1 MKEIRKESI
10 VKFLKNKNNLL
21 VIVLLGVLLMVIAIP
36 VDTAGTGGKNTSDSN
51 NNNGYQTKNT
61 GTGYQIN
68 GATGYQ
74 TGGNGTAGYTTDGYG
89 TAGYGETTGSGT
101 GYVWEQE
108 QYIKEMKAKA
118 ESLLSGVSGAGQVKV
133 MITLR
138 ASSEQVVEKDMPVTR
153 SQTSEQDS
161 QGGSR
166 MVSEFATED
175 ETVYRK
181 GNGYEEPYV
190 VKTLSPSVEGVVVVA
205 EGAGNGEVSK
215 NLSEAVQILFGVEAH
230 RVKVLK
236 AG

>member
-1 MKEIRKESI
+1 MKEIRKDSI
-10 VKFLKNKNNLL
+10 VKFLNNKNNLL
-21 VIVLLGVLLMVIAIP
+21 IIVLLGVLFMVIAIP
-36 VDTAGTGGKNTSDSN
+36 VDTAGTGGKSTSGRN
-51 NNNGYQTKNT
+51 NNSSYQTENT
-61 GTGYQIN
+61 GTGYQA
-68 GATGYQ
+68 G
-74 TGGNGTAGYTTDGYG
+74 GTAAY
-89 TAGYGETTGSGT
+89 TAGYGETTTSGTGGSTGT

-108 QYIKEMKAKA
+108 QYIKEMEAKA

-175 ETVYRK
+175 ATVYRK

>member
-21 VIVLLGVLLMVIAIP
+21 IIVLLGVLLMVIAIP
-36 VDTAGTGGKNTSDSN
+36 EDTAGTGGKSASGRNDNSS
-51 NNNGYQTKNT
+51 YQTKNT
-61 GTGYQIN
+61 GTGYQ
-68 GATGYQ
+68 A
-74 TGGNGTAGYTTDGYG
+74 GGTAAYTAAGDGTAGYDE
-89 TAGYGETTGSGT
+89 TAGT

-108 QYIKEMKAKA
+108 QYINEMEAKA
-118 ESLLSGVSGAGQVKV
+118 ESLLSGVNGAGQVKV

-166 MVSEFATED
+166 MVSEFVTED
-175 ETVYRK
+175 ATVYRK

>member
-1 MKEIRKESI
+1 MKEIRKDSI
-10 VKFLKNKNNLL
+10 VKFLNNKNNLL
-21 VIVLLGVLLMVIAIP
+21 IIVLLGVLFMVIAIP
-36 VDTAGTGGKNTSDSN
+36 VDTAGTGGKSTSGRN
-51 NNNGYQTKNT
+51 NNSSYQTENT
-61 GTGYQIN
+61 GTGYQA
-68 GATGYQ
+68 G
-74 TGGNGTAGYTTDGYG
+74 GTAGY
-89 TAGYGETTGSGT
+89 TAGYGETTTSGTGGSTGT

-108 QYIKEMKAKA
+108 QYIKEMEAKA

-133 MITLR
+133 MITLK

-161 QGGSR
+161 QGGNR

-175 ETVYRK
+175 ATVYRK

>member
-21 VIVLLGVLLMVIAIP
+21 IIVLLGVLFMVIAIP
-36 VDTAGTGGKNTSDSN
+36 VDTAGTGGKSASGN
-51 NNNGYQTKNT
+51 NNNSSYQTKNT
-61 GTGYQIN
+61 GTGYQAGGTAAYTAA
-68 GATGYQ
+68 GA
-74 TGGNGTAGYTTDGYG
+74 GTAGYDE
-89 TAGYGETTGSGT
+89 TAVT
-101 GYVWEQE
+101 GYVWEQG
-108 QYIKEMKAKA
+108 QYIKEMEAKA
-118 ESLLSGVSGAGQVKV
+118 ESLLSGVNGAGQVKV

-175 ETVYRK
+175 ATVYRK

>member
-1 MKEIRKESI
+1 MKEIRKESM

-21 VIVLLGVLLMVIAIP
+21 IIVLLGVLLMVIAIP
-36 VDTAGTGGKNTSDSN
+36 VDTAGTGGKSASGRNDNSS
-51 NNNGYQTKNT
+51 YQTKNT
-61 GTGYQIN
+61 GTGYQA
-68 GATGYQ
+68 G
-74 TGGNGTAGYTTDGYG
+74 GTAAYTAAGDGM
-89 TAGYGETTGSGT
+89 AGYDETAGT

-108 QYIKEMKAKA
+108 QYIKEMEAKA
-118 ESLLSGVSGAGQVKV
+118 ESLLSGVNGAGQVKV

-175 ETVYRK
+175 ATVYRK

-230 RVKVLK
+230 RVKVLQ

>member
-10 VKFLKNKNNLL
+10 MKFLNNKNNLL
-21 VIVLLGVLLMVIAIP
+21 IIVLLGVLFMVIAIP
-36 VDTAGTGGKNTSDSN
+36 VDTAGTGGKSTSGSN
-51 NNNGYQTKNT
+51 DNSSYQTKNT
-61 GTGYQIN
+61 GIN
-68 GATGYQ
+68 DDE
-74 TGGNGTAGYTTDGYG
+74 TA
-89 TAGYGETTGSGT
+89 GT

-108 QYIKEMKAKA
+108 QYIKEMEAKA

-175 ETVYRK
+175 ATVYRK

>member
-21 VIVLLGVLLMVIAIP
+21 IIVLLGVLLMVIAIP
-36 VDTAGTGGKNTSDSN
+36 VDTAGTGGKSASGRNDNSS
-51 NNNGYQTKNT
+51 YQTKST
-61 GTGYQIN
+61 GTGYQ
-68 GATGYQ
+68 A
-74 TGGNGTAGYTTDGYG
+74 GGTAAYTAAGDGTAGYDE
-89 TAGYGETTGSGT
+89 TAGT
-101 GYVWEQE
+101 GYMWEQE
-108 QYIKEMKAKA
+108 QYIKEMEAKA
-118 ESLLSGVSGAGQVKV
+118 ESLLSGVNGAGQVKV

-166 MVSEFATED
+166 MVSEFATEA
-175 ETVYRK
+175 TVYRK

>member
-21 VIVLLGVLLMVIAIP
+21 IIVLLGVLLMVIAIP
-36 VDTAGTGGKNTSDSN
+36 VDTAGTGGKSASGRNDNSS
-51 NNNGYQTKNT
+51 YQTKNT
-61 GTGYQIN
+61 GTGYQ
-68 GATGYQ
+68 A
-74 TGGNGTAGYTTDGYG
+74 GGTAAYTADGDGTAGYDE
-89 TAGYGETTGSGT
+89 TAGT

-108 QYIKEMKAKA
+108 QYINEMEAKA
-118 ESLLSGVSGAGQVKV
+118 ESLLSGVNGAGQVKV

-166 MVSEFATED
+166 MVSEFVTED
-175 ETVYRK
+175 ATVYRK

>member
-1 MKEIRKESI
+1 MKEIHKESI

-21 VIVLLGVLLMVIAIP
+21 IIVLLGVLLMVIAIP
-36 VDTAGTGGKNTSDSN
+36 VDTAGTGGKSASGIN
-51 NNNGYQTKNT
+51 NNRSYQTKNT
-61 GTGYQIN
+61 GTGYQ
-68 GATGYQ
+68 A
-74 TGGNGTAGYTTDGYG
+74 GGTAAYTAAGDGTAGYDE
-89 TAGYGETTGSGT
+89 TAGT
-101 GYVWEQE
+101 GYMWEQE
-108 QYIKEMKAKA
+108 QYIRKMEAKA
-118 ESLLSGVSGAGQVKV
+118 ESLLSGVNGAGQVKV

-166 MVSEFATED
+166 MVSEFTTED
-175 ETVYRK
+175 ATVYRK

>member
-1 MKEIRKESI
+1 MKEIHKESI

-21 VIVLLGVLLMVIAIP
+21 IIVLLGALLMVIAIP
-36 VDTAGTGGKNTSDSN
+36 VDTAGTGGKSASGSN
-51 NNNGYQTKNT
+51 NNRSYQTKNK
-61 GTGYQIN
+61 GTGYQA
-68 GATGYQ
+68 G
-74 TGGNGTAGYTTDGYG
+74 GTAAYTAAGDG
-89 TAGYGETTGSGT
+89 TARYDETAGT
-101 GYVWEQE
+101 GYMWEQE
-108 QYIKEMKAKA
+108 QYIKEMEAKA
-118 ESLLSGVSGAGQVKV
+118 ESLLSGVNGAGQVKV

-175 ETVYRK
+175 ATVYRK

>member
-21 VIVLLGVLLMVIAIP
+21 IIVLLGVLLMVIAIP
-36 VDTAGTGGKNTSDSN
+36 VDTAGTGGKSTSGRNDNSS
-51 NNNGYQTKNT
+51 YQTKNT
-61 GTGYQIN
+61 GTGYQ
-68 GATGYQ
+68 A
-74 TGGNGTAGYTTDGYG
+74 GGTAAYTAAGDGTAGYDE
-89 TAGYGETTGSGT
+89 TAGT

-108 QYIKEMKAKA
+108 QYIKEMEAKA
-118 ESLLSGVSGAGQVKV
+118 ESLLSRVNGAGQVKV

-175 ETVYRK
+175 ATVYRK

>member
-1 MKEIRKESI
+1 MKEIRKESM

-21 VIVLLGVLLMVIAIP
+21 IIVLLGVLLMVIAIP
-36 VDTAGTGGKNTSDSN
+36 VDTAGTGGKSASGRNDNSS
-51 NNNGYQTKNT
+51 YQTKNT
-61 GTGYQIN
+61 GTGYQ
-68 GATGYQ
+68 A
-74 TGGNGTAGYTTDGYG
+74 GGTAAYTAAGDGTAGYDE
-89 TAGYGETTGSGT
+89 TAGT

-108 QYIKEMKAKA
+108 QYIKEMEAKA
-118 ESLLSGVSGAGQVKV
+118 ESLLSGVNGAGQVKV

-138 ASSEQVVEKDMPVTR
+138 ASSEQVVEKNMPVTR

-175 ETVYRK
+175 ATVYRK

>member
-10 VKFLKNKNNLL
+10 MKFLKNKNNLL
-21 VIVLLGVLLMVIAIP
+21 IIVLLGVLFMVIAIP
-36 VDTAGTGGKNTSDSN
+36 VDTAGTGGKSTSGRNDNSS
-51 NNNGYQTKNT
+51 YQTKNT
-61 GTGYQIN
+61 GTGYQ
-68 GATGYQ
+68 A
-74 TGGNGTAGYTTDGYG
+74 GGTAAYTAAGDGTAGYDE
-89 TAGYGETTGSGT
+89 TAGT

-108 QYIKEMKAKA
+108 QYIKEMEAKA
-118 ESLLSGVSGAGQVKV
+118 ESLLSGVNGAGQVKV

-138 ASSEQVVEKDMPVTR
+138 ASSEQVVGKDMPVTR

-166 MVSEFATED
+166 MGSEFATED
-175 ETVYRK
+175 ATVYRK

>member
-36 VDTAGTGGKNTSDSN
+36 VDTAGTSGKSTSGN
-51 NNNGYQTKNT
+51 NDNSSYQTKNT

-74 TGGNGTAGYTTDGYG
+74 TGENGTAGY
-89 TAGYGETTGSGT
+89 TAGYGETTTSGT

-108 QYIKEMKAKA
+108 QYIKEMEAKA

-175 ETVYRK
+175 ATVYRK

>member
-10 VKFLKNKNNLL
+10 MKFLNNKNNLL
-21 VIVLLGVLLMVIAIP
+21 IIVLLGVLFMVIAIP
-36 VDTAGTGGKNTSDSN
+36 VDTAGTGGKSTSGSN
-51 NNNGYQTKNT
+51 NNSSYQTKNT
-61 GTGYQIN
+61 GTGYQ
-68 GATGYQ
+68 A
-74 TGGNGTAGYTTDGYG
+74 GGTAAYTAAGDGTAGYDE
-89 TAGYGETTGSGT
+89 TAGT
-101 GYVWEQE
+101 GYMWEQE
-108 QYIKEMKAKA
+108 QYIKEMEAKA
-118 ESLLSGVSGAGQVKV
+118 ESLLSRVNGAGQVKV

-175 ETVYRK
+175 ATVYRK

>member
-1 MKEIRKESI
+1 MKEIHKESI

-21 VIVLLGVLLMVIAIP
+21 IIVLLGVLLMVIAIP
-36 VDTAGTGGKNTSDSN
+36 VDTAGTGGKSASGSN
-51 NNNGYQTKNT
+51 NNRSYQTKNT
-61 GTGYQIN
+61 GIN
-68 GATGYQ
+68 
-74 TGGNGTAGYTTDGYG
+74 D
-89 TAGYGETTGSGT
+89 GETTGVGTGGSTVT

-108 QYIKEMKAKA
+108 QYIKEMEAKA
-118 ESLLSGVSGAGQVKV
+118 ESLLSGVNGAGQVKV

-175 ETVYRK
+175 ATVYRK

>member
-1 MKEIRKESI
+1 MKEIRKESM

-21 VIVLLGVLLMVIAIP
+21 IIVLLGVLLMVIAIP
-36 VDTAGTGGKNTSDSN
+36 VDTAGTGGKSASGRNDNSS
-51 NNNGYQTKNT
+51 YQTKNT
-61 GTGYQIN
+61 GTGYQ
-68 GATGYQ
+68 A
-74 TGGNGTAGYTTDGYG
+74 GGTAAYTAAGDGTAGYDEP
-89 TAGYGETTGSGT
+89 AGT

-108 QYIKEMKAKA
+108 QYIKEMEAKA
-118 ESLLSGVSGAGQVKV
+118 ESLLSGVNGAGQVKV

-138 ASSEQVVEKDMPVTR
+138 ASSEQVVEKNIPVTR

-175 ETVYRK
+175 ATVYRK

>member
-1 MKEIRKESI
+1 MKEIRKESM

-21 VIVLLGVLLMVIAIP
+21 IIVLLGVLLMVIAIP
-36 VDTAGTGGKNTSDSN
+36 VDTAGTGGKSASGSN
-51 NNNGYQTKNT
+51 NNSSYQTKNT
-61 GTGYQIN
+61 GTGYQAV
-68 GATGYQ
+68 GTAAYTAAGD
-74 TGGNGTAGYTTDGYG
+74 GTAGYNE
-89 TAGYGETTGSGT
+89 TAVT

-108 QYIKEMKAKA
+108 QYIKEMEAKA
-118 ESLLSGVSGAGQVKV
+118 ESLLSGVNGAGQVKV

-138 ASSEQVVEKDMPVTR
+138 ASSEQVVEKDMPLTR

-175 ETVYRK
+175 ATVYRK

-190 VKTLSPSVEGVVVVA
+190 IKTLSPSVEGVVVVA

>member
-21 VIVLLGVLLMVIAIP
+21 IIVLLGVLLMVIAIP
-36 VDTAGTGGKNTSDSN
+36 VDTAGTGGKSASGRNDNIS
-51 NNNGYQTKNT
+51 YQTKST
-61 GTGYQIN
+61 GTGYQ
-68 GATGYQ
+68 A
-74 TGGNGTAGYTTDGYG
+74 GGTAAYTAAGDGTAGYDE
-89 TAGYGETTGSGT
+89 TAGT
-101 GYVWEQE
+101 GYMWEQE
-108 QYIKEMKAKA
+108 QYIKEMEAKA
-118 ESLLSGVSGAGQVKV
+118 ESLLSGVNGAGQVKV

-175 ETVYRK
+175 TTVYRK

>member
-21 VIVLLGVLLMVIAIP
+21 IIVLLGVLLMVIAIP
-36 VDTAGTGGKNTSDSN
+36 VDTAGTGGKSASGRNDNSS
-51 NNNGYQTKNT
+51 YQTKNT
-61 GTGYQIN
+61 GTGYQ
-68 GATGYQ
+68 A
-74 TGGNGTAGYTTDGYG
+74 GGTAAYTAAGDGTAGYDE
-89 TAGYGETTGSGT
+89 TAGT

-108 QYIKEMKAKA
+108 QYIKEIEAKA
-118 ESLLSGVSGAGQVKV
+118 ESLLSGVYGAGQVKV

-166 MVSEFATED
+166 MVSEFTTED
-175 ETVYRK
+175 ATVYRK

>member
-1 MKEIRKESI
+1 MKEIRKDSI
-10 VKFLKNKNNLL
+10 VKFLNNKNNLL
-21 VIVLLGVLLMVIAIP
+21 IIVLLGVLFMVIAIP
-36 VDTAGTGGKNTSDSN
+36 VDTAGIGGKSTSGRN
-51 NNNGYQTKNT
+51 NNSSHQTENT
-61 GTGYQIN
+61 GTGYQA
-68 GATGYQ
+68 G
-74 TGGNGTAGYTTDGYG
+74 GTAGY
-89 TAGYGETTGSGT
+89 TAGYGETTTSGTGGSTGT

-108 QYIKEMKAKA
+108 QYIKEMEAKA

-175 ETVYRK
+175 ATVYRK

>member
-1 MKEIRKESI
+1 MKEIHKESI

-21 VIVLLGVLLMVIAIP
+21 IIVLLGVLLMVIAIP
-36 VDTAGTGGKNTSDSN
+36 VDTAGTGGKSASGRNDNIS
-51 NNNGYQTKNT
+51 YQTKST
-61 GTGYQIN
+61 GTGYQ
-68 GATGYQ
+68 A
-74 TGGNGTAGYTTDGYG
+74 GGTAAYTAAGDGTAGYDE
-89 TAGYGETTGSGT
+89 TAGT
-101 GYVWEQE
+101 GYMWEQE
-108 QYIKEMKAKA
+108 QYIKEMEAKA
-118 ESLLSGVSGAGQVKV
+118 ESLLSGVNGAGQVKV

-175 ETVYRK
+175 ATVYRK

>member
-1 MKEIRKESI
+1 MKEIRKDSI
-10 VKFLKNKNNLL
+10 VKFLNNKNNLL
-21 VIVLLGVLLMVIAIP
+21 IIVLLGVLFMVIAIP
-36 VDTAGTGGKNTSDSN
+36 VDTAGTGGKSTSGN
-51 NNNGYQTKNT
+51 NNNSSYQTKNT
-61 GTGYQIN
+61 GMGYQA
-68 GATGYQ
+68 G
-74 TGGNGTAGYTTDGYG
+74 GTAAY
-89 TAGYGETTGSGT
+89 TAGYGETTGSGTGGSTGT

-108 QYIKEMKAKA
+108 QYIKEMETKA

-175 ETVYRK
+175 ATVYRK

>member
-21 VIVLLGVLLMVIAIP
+21 IIVLLGVLFMVIAIP
-36 VDTAGTGGKNTSDSN
+36 VDTAGTGGKSASGSN
-51 NNNGYQTKNT
+51 NNSSYQTKNT
-61 GTGYQIN
+61 GTGYQ
-68 GATGYQ
+68 
-74 TGGNGTAGYTTDGYG
+74 TGGAAAYTAAGDSTAGYDE
-89 TAGYGETTGSGT
+89 TAGT

-108 QYIKEMKAKA
+108 QYIKEMEAKA
-118 ESLLSGVSGAGQVKV
+118 ESLLSGVNGAGQVKV

-175 ETVYRK
+175 ATVYRK

>member
-10 VKFLKNKNNLL
+10 MKFLNNKNNLL
-21 VIVLLGVLLMVIAIP
+21 IIVLLGVLFMVIAIP
-36 VDTAGTGGKNTSDSN
+36 VDTAGTGGKSASGSN
-51 NNNGYQTKNT
+51 NNRSYQTKNT
-61 GTGYQIN
+61 GTGYQ
-68 GATGYQ
+68 A
-74 TGGNGTAGYTTDGYG
+74 GGTAAYTAAGDGTAGYDE
-89 TAGYGETTGSGT
+89 TAGT

-108 QYIKEMKAKA
+108 QYIKEMEAKA
-118 ESLLSGVSGAGQVKV
+118 ESLLSGVNGAGQVKV

-175 ETVYRK
+175 ATVYRK

-205 EGAGNGEVSK
+205 EGAGNGEVNK

>member
-10 VKFLKNKNNLL
+10 MKFLNNKNNLL
-21 VIVLLGVLLMVIAIP
+21 IIVLLGVLFMVIAIP
-36 VDTAGTGGKNTSDSN
+36 VDTAGTGGKSASGRNDNSS
-51 NNNGYQTKNT
+51 YQTKNT
-61 GTGYQIN
+61 GTGYQ
-68 GATGYQ
+68 A
-74 TGGNGTAGYTTDGYG
+74 GGTAAYTAAGDGTAGYDE
-89 TAGYGETTGSGT
+89 TAGT

-108 QYIKEMKAKA
+108 QYIKEMEAKA
-118 ESLLSGVSGAGQVKV
+118 ESLLSGVNGAGQVKV

-175 ETVYRK
+175 ATVYRK

>member
-36 VDTAGTGGKNTSDSN
+36 VDTDGTGGKSTSGSN
-51 NNNGYQTKNT
+51 NNGSYQTKNT

-74 TGGNGTAGYTTDGYG
+74 TGGNGTAGYTADGYG
-89 TAGYGETTGSGT
+89 TAGYGETTGSVT
-101 GYVWEQE
+101 DYVWEQE
-108 QYIKEMKAKA
+108 QYIKEMEAKA

-175 ETVYRK
+175 ATVYRK

-190 VKTLSPSVEGVVVVA
+190 IKTLSPSVEGVVVVA
-205 EGAGNGEVSK
+205 EGAGNGEVNK

>member
-36 VDTAGTGGKNTSDSN
+36 VDTAGTGGKSTSGSN
-51 NNNGYQTKNT
+51 NNSSYQTENT

-68 GATGYQ
+68 GVTGYQ
-74 TGGNGTAGYTTDGYG
+74 TGGNGTAGYTVDGYD

-108 QYIKEMKAKA
+108 QYIKEMEAKA

-175 ETVYRK
+175 ATVYRK

>member
-21 VIVLLGVLLMVIAIP
+21 IIVLLGVLLMVIAIP
-36 VDTAGTGGKNTSDSN
+36 VDTVGTGGKSASGRNDNSS
-51 NNNGYQTKNT
+51 YQTKNT
-61 GTGYQIN
+61 GTGYQ
-68 GATGYQ
+68 A
-74 TGGNGTAGYTTDGYG
+74 GGTAAYTAAGDGTAGYDE
-89 TAGYGETTGSGT
+89 TAGT

-108 QYIKEMKAKA
+108 QYIKEMEAKA
-118 ESLLSGVSGAGQVKV
+118 ESLLSEVNGAGQVKV

-175 ETVYRK
+175 ATVYRK

>member
-1 MKEIRKESI
+1 MKEIRKDSI
-10 VKFLKNKNNLL
+10 VKFLNNKNNLL
-21 VIVLLGVLLMVIAIP
+21 IIVLLGVLFMVIAIP
-36 VDTAGTGGKNTSDSN
+36 VDTAGTGGKSTSGYN
-51 NNNGYQTKNT
+51 NNSSYQTENT
-61 GTGYQIN
+61 GTGYQ
-68 GATGYQ
+68 A
-74 TGGNGTAGYTTDGYG
+74 GGTVAYTVAGDGTAGYNE
-89 TAGYGETTGSGT
+89 TAGT

-108 QYIKEMKAKA
+108 QYIKEMEAKA
-118 ESLLSGVSGAGQVKV
+118 ESLLSGVNGAGQVKV

-175 ETVYRK
+175 ATVYRK

>member
-1 MKEIRKESI
+1 MKEIRKDSI
-10 VKFLKNKNNLL
+10 VKFLNNKNNLL
-21 VIVLLGVLLMVIAIP
+21 IIVLLGVLFMVIAIP
-36 VDTAGTGGKNTSDSN
+36 VDTAGTGGKNTSGRN
-51 NNNGYQTKNT
+51 NNSSYQTENT
-61 GTGYQIN
+61 GTGYQA
-68 GATGYQ
+68 G
-74 TGGNGTAGYTTDGYG
+74 GTAGY
-89 TAGYGETTGSGT
+89 TAGYGETTTSGTGGSTGT

-108 QYIKEMKAKA
+108 QYIKEMEAKA

-175 ETVYRK
+175 ATVYRK

-205 EGAGNGEVSK
+205 EGAGNGEVSN

>member
-21 VIVLLGVLLMVIAIP
+21 IIVLLGVLLMVIAIP
-36 VDTAGTGGKNTSDSN
+36 VDTAGTGGKSTSGRNDNSS
-51 NNNGYQTKNT
+51 YQTKNT
-61 GTGYQIN
+61 GTGYQ
-68 GATGYQ
+68 A
-74 TGGNGTAGYTTDGYG
+74 GGTAAYTAAGDGTAGYDG
-89 TAGYGETTGSGT
+89 TAGT

-108 QYIKEMKAKA
+108 QYIKKMEAKA
-118 ESLLSGVSGAGQVKV
+118 ESLLSGVNGAGQVKV

-166 MVSEFATED
+166 MVSEFTTED
-175 ETVYRK
+175 ATVYRK

>member
-1 MKEIRKESI
+1 MKEIRKDFI
-10 VKFLKNKNNLL
+10 VKFLNNKNNLL
-21 VIVLLGVLLMVIAIP
+21 IIVLLGVLFMVIAIP
-36 VDTAGTGGKNTSDSN
+36 VDTSGTGEKSTSGN
-51 NNNGYQTKNT
+51 NNNNSYQTKNT
-61 GTGYQIN
+61 GTGYQA
-68 GATGYQ
+68 G
-74 TGGNGTAGYTTDGYG
+74 GTAGY
-89 TAGYGETTGSGT
+89 TAGYGETTGSGTGGSTGT

-108 QYIKEMKAKA
+108 QYIKEMEAKA

-175 ETVYRK
+175 ATVYRK

>member
-1 MKEIRKESI
+1 MKEIRKDSI
-10 VKFLKNKNNLL
+10 VKFLNNKNNLL
-21 VIVLLGVLLMVIAIP
+21 IIVLLGVLFMVIAIP
-36 VDTAGTGGKNTSDSN
+36 VDTAGTGGKSTSGRN
-51 NNNGYQTKNT
+51 NNSSYQTENT
-61 GTGYQIN
+61 GTGYQ
-68 GATGYQ
+68 A
-74 TGGNGTAGYTTDGYG
+74 GGTAAYTAAGDGTAGYNE
-89 TAGYGETTGSGT
+89 TAGT

-108 QYIKEMKAKA
+108 QYIKEMEAKA

-175 ETVYRK
+175 ATVYRK

>member
-21 VIVLLGVLLMVIAIP
+21 IIVLLGVLLMVIAIP
-36 VDTAGTGGKNTSDSN
+36 VDTAGTGGKSASGRNDNIS
-51 NNNGYQTKNT
+51 YQTKST
-61 GTGYQIN
+61 GTGYQ
-68 GATGYQ
+68 A
-74 TGGNGTAGYTTDGYG
+74 GGIAAYTAAGDGTAGYDE
-89 TAGYGETTGSGT
+89 TAGT
-101 GYVWEQE
+101 GYMWEQE
-108 QYIKEMKAKA
+108 QYIKEMEAKA
-118 ESLLSGVSGAGQVKV
+118 ESLLSGVNGAGQVKV

-175 ETVYRK
+175 ATVYRK